1 MASALQ
7 CAEDAK
13 HAEAVALRQHQEVL
27 ENIEDS
33 KRRLHDLQE
42 QRTVELAARAAACEE
57 LGSKR
62 SEISKIHE
70 KLTAASHKMQ
80 SKHAA
85 KAVESAA
92 QLMEA
97 RSVCLPLAAFC
108 MPSVLYQV
116 SLDLQECVAYLQVF
130 VFL

>member
-70 KLTAASHKMQ
+70 KLTACLLYTSD
-80 SKHAA
+80 AA
-85 KAVESAA
+85 DE
-92 QLMEA
+92 
-97 RSVCLPLAAFC
+97 
-108 MPSVLYQV
+108 
-116 SLDLQECVAYLQVF
+116 
-130 VFL
+130 